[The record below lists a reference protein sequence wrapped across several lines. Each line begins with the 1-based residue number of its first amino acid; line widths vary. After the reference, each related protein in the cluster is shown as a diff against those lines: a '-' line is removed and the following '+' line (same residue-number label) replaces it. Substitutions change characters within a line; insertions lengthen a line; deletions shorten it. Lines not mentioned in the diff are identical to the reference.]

1 MFWIWNHSESLLL
14 WYFISEAKKILNGGN
29 FQVLDEEEY
38 LQLQEGEW
46 EVEVDEAALVG
57 GEEAA
62 EAAAMVD
69 AGVLAADDPLAI
81 D

>member
-1 MFWIWNHSESLLL
+1 MQLLNDGKWNDVPHMRHFVIINLSVKLTT
-14 WYFISEAKKILNGGN
+14 
-29 FQVLDEEEY
+29 VLDEEEY